1 MDVYGSARLQK
12 YNMERKLKYVSDGEN
27 IIIELDGL
35 TCRGDFSRL
44 IHKLFNENA
53 RRNRRLQFGCADT
66 GREILHDFMVKFGA
80 VSL

>member
-44 IHKLFNENA
+44 IHKLFNEKRTA
-53 RRNRRLQFGCADT
+53 EQAFAIWMR
-66 GREILHDFMVKFGA
+66 
-80 VSL
+80 